1 MRFTDYKIIPI
12 TNLSGRGIQK
22 DKYWDELPRRM
33 LRSPLNP
40 STFTKQNYFKDQVQ
54 GFRSEKGD
62 MTLLAYPTVVSGNTT
77 SVSIPHEEKYVY
89 IGDPCYTMS
98 PRHYYFYL
106 EVMCNHLDVRGLFDF
121 DLIDQRM
128 PNRTHRFTIH
138 NCLDDGR
145 YKSVG
150 KGGSQ
155 FLVDSGQIGV
165 MSGYY
170 VDQFGRQDMGIFSS
184 YKTQDGR
191 YYPVQ
196 YNIWG
201 EGNGGGKLD
210 TKEINSFGFYGRQGR
225 SRMGFNVYSNDT
237 HLVFGS
243 HRIRHYMC

>member
-1 MRFTDYKIIPI
+1 MQFTDYKIIPM
-12 TNLSGRGIQK
+12 TRN
-22 DKYWDELPRRM
+22 ELPSHIRRM
-33 LRSPLNP
+33 IRSPLNP
-40 STFTKQNYFKDQVQ
+40 STFTKENYSKDQVQ

-62 MTLLAYPTVVSGNTT
+62 MTLLAYPTVVSGYTT
-77 SVSIPHEEKYVY
+77 SVSIPHGEKYVY

-106 EVMCNHLDVRGLFDF
+106 EVMCNHLNVRGLFDF
-121 DLIDQRM
+121 DLIDERM

-170 VDQFGRQDMGIFSS
+170 VDQFGRQEMGIFSS

-201 EGNGGGKLD
+201 EGNGGGQLD
-210 TKEINSFGFYGRQGR
+210 TKEINRFGFYGRQGR